1 MRARLSVL
9 LLALLAILGCSKSE
23 DGGSVPIIVQFIP
36 AKANVN
42 PGGSTLL
49 VANFLGGTAT
59 VDQGVGPILSGT
71 PISVS
76 PTKTTTYT
84 LTVTGSKGDTA
95 LATTTVTVGARAL
108 DISPSQVILSPGGS
122 QAFSALVTGVSPGTV
137 TWFAEQG
144 TIDALGNHVAPATA
158 GTYLV
163 SATSTADKTLCAKA
177 VVTVVPGPP
186 VVVGP
191 VLPANPVVT
200 AGASRTFTATATGGT
215 TNLLTWSASAGTMN
229 PATGVWTA
237 PATPQTV
244 TITATSAENPFKSA
258 STQVTVVPAP
268 VITAFAA
275 TPGAIAYGAGSTLT
289 YTFTGGTGSI
299 DQGVGAVVSGGSTPT
314 GALTATRTYTLSV
327 VNAAGTT
334 VSQVV
339 TVSVSP
345 VAVGPLTPAAPTVS
359 VGGTRTFSTTVTG
372 GVSNAVTWSAS
383 AGTINPG
390 TGAWTAP
397 ATPQAVTIQATSTE
411 DPTKSAATTVTVVA
425 LPAITL
431 FTLRDIGSA
440 APLWVFD
447 ATYAGGTGSID
458 RGVGPIAS
466 GAQVPLGGTP
476 LDVYTL
482 TVTNAAGDSVTRTA
496 SAVQLAIESPSDP
509 SSLLPGQKLTVLT
522 SVFNA
527 TDTSVTFSAAGG
539 TITPGGVFTAP
550 LAVRVCTIT
559 VATVADPTVT
569 ATLTVNV
576 TPLVYP
582 LSQVVAP
589 GASFQFQAAVL
600 AAPSSA
606 VTWTLNPATA
616 GTISADGLFTS
627 NGTTGFV
634 TITATSVAFPT
645 LSADAFVTVQPSF
658 TYANVVTA
666 TTGTAITTRRTQHAL
681 TRIETGPG
689 SLVLA
694 SGGLSGGVPTA
705 SLALFN
711 PSGQFW
717 SDSSVS
723 LVTPRSRH
731 TATMLPTGAILIA
744 GGRDAAGNPLASAE
758 VYDPSS
764 DTLFP
769 APGPLGTAR
778 EDHTATL
785 MADGRVLIAGGRGPA
800 GTLASLEIYDPATN
814 AFSPVP
820 TAMADPRV
828 GHVAERLADGRIFL
842 GGGSRDGT
850 DANLSA
856 SADLF
861 NPATGALV
869 ATTGAMN
876 FGRRNMGSV
885 LGANGLLSLL
895 GGVFTP
901 SVPILSNGGQRFDP
915 TPTTYTTLTSAMSVP
930 RNRPMMTILADGNA
944 VILGGSSDFGV
955 TGDVPGTAPI
965 NTLDVYN
972 PLTTVFPVL
981 GTNIPGVGFD
991 ALQGRCLLL
1000 SDGTVL
1006 IVGDVLNGA
1015 GAPVGSVVYQ

>member
-1 MRARLSVL
+1 MRARFSFV
-9 LLALLAILGCSKSE
+9 LLALLALLGCSASE
-23 DGGSVPIIVQFIP
+23 EGGSVPIIIQFVP
-36 AKANVN
+36 TKANVA

-49 VANFLGGTAT
+49 VANFLGGTAS
-59 VDQGVGPILSGT
+59 VDPGVGPIASGT
-71 PISVS
+71 PVSVS
-76 PTKTTTYT
+76 PAQTTTYT
-84 LTVTGSKGDTA
+84 LTVKGSKGDVA
-95 LATTTVTVGARAL
+95 IATTTVTVGARSL
-108 DISPSQVILSPGGS
+108 DVAPAQVVLSPGGT
-122 QAFSALVTGVSPGTV
+122 QAFTALATGLPSGEV
-137 TWFAEQG
+137 TWFTEQG
-144 TIDALGNHVAPATA
+144 TIDALGNHTAPATA
-158 GTYLV
+158 GAYLV
-163 SATSTADKTLCAKA
+163 SATSTEDRTLCAKA
-177 VVTVVPGPP
+177 LVIVVPGPP

-191 VLPANPVVT
+191 VLPSAPVVT
-200 AGASRTFTATATGGT
+200 VGTTVPFTATATGGV
-215 TNLLTWSASAGTMN
+215 TNALTWSATAGTMDA
-229 PATGVWTA
+229 ATGVWVA
-237 PATPQTV
+237 PAAPQGV
-244 TITATSAENPFKSA
+244 TITATSLENPAKSA
-258 STQVTVVPAP
+258 STSVTVVAAP
-268 VITAFAA
+268 VITAFTA
-275 TPGAIAYGAGSTLT
+275 TPAGIAYGAGSTLS
-289 YTFTGGTGSI
+289 YTFANGTGAI
-299 DQGVGAVVSGGSTPT
+299 DQGVGPVTSGGSTPT

-327 VNAAGTT
+327 TNPAGTT
-334 VSQVV
+334 VTQAATV
-339 TVSVSP
+339 TVSPIV
-345 VAVGPLTPAAPTVS
+345 VGPLAPAAPTVS
-359 VGGTRTFSTTVTG
+359 VGAVRTFTTTVTG
-372 GVSNAVTWSAS
+372 GVTNAVTWSAT
-383 AGTINPG
+383 AGTMNPA
-390 TGAWTAP
+390 TGQWTAP
-397 ATPQAVTIQATSTE
+397 ATAQSVTIQATSLE
-411 DPTKSAATTVTVVA
+411 DPAQSAVTTVTVVA
-425 LPAITL
+425 LPAISS
-431 FTLRDIGSA
+431 FTLTDIGSA

-447 ATYAGGTGSID
+447 ATYSGGTGVID
-458 RGVGPIAS
+458 RGVGAIAS

-482 TVTNAAGDSVTRTA
+482 MVTNAAGDSVTRTA
-496 SAVQLAIESPSDP
+496 SAVQLAIESPSNP
-509 SSLLPGQKLTVLT
+509 SSLLPGQKLSVLT

-539 TITPGGVFTAP
+539 TITSGGVFTAP

-576 TPLVYP
+576 SPLVYP

-589 GASFQFQAAVL
+589 GASFQFRAAVL
-600 AAPSSA
+600 GAPSPA
-606 VTWTLNPATA
+606 VTWSLNPATA
-616 GTISADGLFTS
+616 GTLSADGLFTS

-634 TITATSVAFPT
+634 TVTATSVAFPT
-645 LSADAFVTVQPSF
+645 VSADAFVTVQPSF
-658 TYANVVTA
+658 AYLNSVTA

-694 SGGLSGGVPTA
+694 SGGLSGGAPTA
-705 SLALFN
+705 NLALFN

-717 SDSSVS
+717 SDSGVS

-744 GGRDAAGNPLASAE
+744 GGRDAVGNPLASAE

-814 AFSPVP
+814 AFSAVP
-820 TAMADPRV
+820 TPMTDPRV

-850 DANLSA
+850 DGNLSG
-856 SADLF
+856 STDLYT
-861 NPATGALV
+861 PATGALV
-869 ATTGAMN
+869 AATGAMTP
-876 FGRRNMGSV
+876 GRRNMGSV
-885 LGANGLLSLL
+885 LGADGLLSLL
-895 GGVFTP
+895 GGVITP
-901 SVPILSNGGQRFDP
+901 SVPVLTNGGQRFDP
-915 TPTTYTTLTSAMSVP
+915 TPTTYTTLTSAMSAA

-944 VILGGSSDFGV
+944 VILGGSSDLGA
-955 TGDVPGTAPI
+955 TGDVPGTVPI

-972 PLTTVFPVL
+972 PLTTAFPVL

-1015 GAPVGSVVYQ
+1015 GAPIGSVIYQ